1 MQNRDERRARRQ
13 ETLRRL
19 NANEESLGRVSK
31 ERSDAA
37 EEERQRKLKNETEIE
52 REINRGWFARRF
64 GAGG

>member
-13 ETLRRL
+13 EILRRL
-19 NANEESLGRVSK
+19 DANEESLGVSK
-31 ERSDAA
+31 ARSDAA
-37 EEERQRKLKNETEIE
+37 EEERQRKLKNEVEIE